1 MPLVVSL
8 QNLLKC
14 NVDIRINL
22 SPSPISN
29 RVVSKNSSVSLV
41 MQSREDQQVRNA
53 VATDCR
59 TVASSRRE
67 CPSPPLPGHHPGH
80 HPKEKASH
88 IMGCLHGAGADG
100 DTGDTESR
108 ILSYQKISVMPEAS
122 TTGNVPSK
130 AGERTPKVE
139 EGRTRRHR
147 GCFSKILPRGGC
159 NACRESQM
167 CDKHIARRPRKGL
180 FSCCLCK
187 IRPDCRT
194 KADAVY
200 RSETQEV
207 FHG

>member
-22 SPSPISN
+22 SPIPISN
-29 RVVSKNSSVSLV
+29 RVASKNSSVSLV
-41 MQSREDQQVRNA
+41 MQSREDQQARNA

-67 CPSPPLPGHHPGH
+67 CPSPQLPGQ
-80 HPKEKASH
+80 PKEKASS
-88 IMGCLHGAGADG
+88 ILGCLHSVDS
-100 DTGDTESR
+100 DTGDAESR

-122 TTGNVPSK
+122 TTGNISSK
-130 AGERTPKVE
+130 AGEHTPKVDS
-139 EGRTRRHR
+139 RRRH
-147 GCFSKILPRGGC
+147 GCFSKILPRGEC
-159 NACRESQM
+159 AACQESKL
-167 CDKHIARRPRKGL
+167 CDKHRAPRPRKGL
-180 FSCCLCK
+180 FSCCFCK

-200 RSETQEV
+200 RSQTQEV